1 MIKKT
6 REQQAEETKQRIY
19 TTALKL
25 FEKKGF
31 NQVSV
36 DEIVRISKSSKGA
49 FYGHFS
55 SKYDIFLEKFKEIDS
70 FYEAFV
76 QTLSVEL
83 KFEEKIMA
91 LFDAQMTYLKEDLGE
106 DLMRSVYTSGLIK
119 NEENFFAN
127 SQRSLYK
134 ILNAFVREAI
144 NNGEL
149 SPSTNIEKTGM
160 LISRCMRGTLYDWL
174 SFGDDFD
181 LNKEAKMFVSIFLK
195 GLLKTNEKDY

>member
-25 FEKKGF
+25 FESKGF
-31 NQVSV
+31 NNVSV
-36 DEIVRISKSSKGA
+36 DEIVRKSKSSKGA

-76 QTLSVEL
+76 QTLSPQL
-83 KFEEKIMA
+83 KFEDKIIS
-91 LFDAQMTYLKEDLGE
+91 LFNAQMTYLKEDLGE

-119 NEENFFAN
+119 IEDNFFAN
-127 SQRSLYK
+127 SHRSLYK
-134 ILNAFVREAI
+134 ILNTFVQEAI
-144 NNGEL
+144 NKGEL
-149 SPSTNIEKTGM
+149 PPTTNIEKTGM

-174 SFGDDFD
+174 SFGDNFH
-181 LNKEAKMFVSIFLK
+181 LNKEAELFVSIFLK
-195 GLLKTNEKDY
+195 GLNRMDR